1 MLSWGVI
8 AGLAIG
14 GAFVLEGALWALFP
28 KQVRELY
35 SKVLEE
41 DDGAVQ
47 RFGLTSLVI
56 GAILFVLAI
65 RASGGG

>member
-1 MLSWGVI
+1 MSWTI
-8 AGLAIG
+8 LLGLAIG

-28 KQVRELY
+28 KTVRELY
-35 SKVLEE
+35 SKILAE

-47 RFGLTSLVI
+47 RFGLMSLAI

-65 RASGGG
+65 RAASGA